1 MSPCFQL
8 PAALNRVLGG
18 VLSVTSANIFTR
30 KATAKRKYDT
40 IRVATEKAPARP
52 LNVQSIESIVDGTCF
67 PTRKSSA
74 PGSART
80 CCGRGC
86 NLTFASHDGSIGW
99 VRRTVPPAGIGQQ
112 RARKIWVRE
121 CIQDDRSLMLSDRA
135 GFSCV
140 VCQLFFVAVTGCS
153 KKLIRSAMEL
163 GDPGM

>member
-1 MSPCFQL
+1 M
-8 PAALNRVLGG
+8 
-18 VLSVTSANIFTR
+18 SVTSANIFTR

-40 IRVATEKAPARP
+40 IRVATEKTPARP

-86 NLTFASHDGSIGW
+86 NLTFASHDGSIGR

-153 KKLIRSAMEL
+153 KKLIRSALEL
-163 GDPGM
+163 GGPGM